1 MIEGQRKLFE
11 SGAGT
16 VIFSPLLLLFVVVG
30 LGGFVGISL
39 VAVTAAAFLG
49 GAFLRSRALTVSK
62 SSRWML
68 FSAVMC
74 QFAFVLLAIKRKA
87 PFLLDRPRLHPNA
100 YLVAF
105 IEYL

>member
-1 MIEGQRKLFE
+1 MKHAVWGF
-11 SGAGT
+11 
-16 VIFSPLLLLFVVVG
+16 VG